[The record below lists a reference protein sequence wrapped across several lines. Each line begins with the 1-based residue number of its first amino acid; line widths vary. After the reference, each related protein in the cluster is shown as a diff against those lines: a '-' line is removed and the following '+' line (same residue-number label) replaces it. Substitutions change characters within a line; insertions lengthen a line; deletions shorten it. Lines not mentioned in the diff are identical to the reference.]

1 MFLLFLWPLFWTIIL
16 LKERNVVMNIFLI
29 MLIIN
34 FILFS
39 LLFLFCALKV
49 ASNADDLI
57 DEMNLKK

>member
-1 MFLLFLWPLFWTIIL
+1 
-16 LKERNVVMNIFLI
+16 MNIFLI